1 MTLLAPSVLITVM
14 VMKLRPIAEECTKG
28 TCPTVY
34 LADNGNLVVQ
44 GKVVRAADG
53 LSLGPGETAVELP
66 IELAREAW
74 RALDR

>member
-1 MTLLAPSVLITVM
+1 MCTPSVLATVIA
-14 VMKLRPIAEECTKG
+14 MKLRPIAEECTKG

-44 GKVVRAADG
+44 GKAVPAAEG
-53 LSLGPGETAVELP
+53 LRLGPGEIAVELP

-74 RALDR
+74 GALD